1 MKKPPIEA
9 SQPGEDPVQARF
21 AQAIAFPLES
31 RLIPGGDGPKQS
43 RKSAQQGASPWRCLT
58 LDCQMGMAETFSGLL
73 IDEGALGLETAD
85 DETRA
90 VPGRAMLPTG
100 RSTLLATFSR
110 APGLEA
116 RIGGRVGKII
126 EHVAKAKDVELAWSD
141 LWPEDWNAIFMAHW
155 KPFRLG
161 RRVWIVPSWER
172 DVFFAERVGPGKEPL
187 VLHLDPGMAF
197 GTGQHETTALC
208 TEGLEAWLDDHGK
221 IDRLLDI
228 GTGTGILALV
238 ALRLGANSCKGT
250 DIDPVA
256 VNAALDNARENGV
269 LNVKN
274 GSTLRFTANDDMPD
288 KEGPV
293 FDAVVA
299 NILAG
304 TLIDLRDHVVG
315 AVAPG
320 GRLWLSG
327 ILKEQEPAVVAA
339 YKKTGLVHEHTAQ
352 KGEWVRIDF
361 RRPH

>member
-1 MKKPPIEA
+1 MSTSAQKPSKKKPSKE
-9 SQPGEDPVQARF
+9 
-21 AQAIAFPLES
+21 AQANEP
-31 RLIPGGDGPKQS
+31 
-43 RKSAQQGASPWRCLT
+43 SPWRRLT
-58 LDCQMGMAETFSGLL
+58 LDCAMSMADTFSGLL
-73 IDEGALGLETAD
+73 LDEGALGLETED

-100 RSTLLATFSR
+100 RSTIVATFSR
-110 APGLEA
+110 VPGLEA
-116 RIGGRVGKII
+116 RLGGRVQKITQHI
-126 EHVAKAKDVELAWSD
+126 AKAKDVEVSWSD

-172 DVFFAERVGPGKEPL
+172 DRFFCDRVGEGRAPL

-197 GTGQHETTALC
+197 GTGQHETTQLC
-208 TEGLEAWLDDHGK
+208 TEALEAHLDDRGP
-221 IDRLLDI
+221 IRRLLDV
-228 GTGTGILALV
+228 GTGTGILGFV
-238 ALRLGANSCKGT
+238 ALRLGADTCKGT

-256 VNAALDNARENGV
+256 VKAALDNARDNGV
-269 LNVKN
+269 AA
-274 GSTLRFTANDDMPD
+274 RFAANDDMPD
-288 KEGPV
+288 AEGAV

-304 TLIDLRDHVVG
+304 TLIELRDHVVG

-327 ILKEQEPAVVAA
+327 ILAEQERAVVDA
-339 YKKTGLVHEHTAQ
+339 YRATGLVHEHTAH

-361 RRPH
+361 VKPR

>member
-1 MKKPPIEA
+1 MTTTATKKKAKAKAKE
-9 SQPGEDPVQARF
+9 QET
-21 AQAIAFPLES
+21 
-31 RLIPGGDGPKQS
+31 
-43 RKSAQQGASPWRCLT
+43 SPWRTLT
-58 LDCQMGMAETFSGLL
+58 LDCQMSMADTFTGLL
-73 IDEGALGLETAD
+73 LDEGALGLETAD

-100 RSTLLATFSR
+100 RSTLVATFSR
-110 APGLEA
+110 VPGLEA
-116 RIGGRVGKII
+116 RVGGRVAKIV
-126 EHVAKAKDVELAWSD
+126 EHVQKARDVELAWAD

-172 DVFFAERVGPGKEPL
+172 DVFFADRVGPGKAPL

-197 GTGQHETTALC
+197 GTGQHETTQLC
-208 TEGLEAWLDDHGK
+208 TEALEAHLDDVGPIH
-221 IDRLLDI
+221 RLLDV
-228 GTGTGILALV
+228 GTGTGILGFV
-238 ALRLGANSCKGT
+238 ALKLGATTCKGT

-256 VNAALDNARENGV
+256 VKAALDNASANGV
-269 LNVKN
+269 N
-274 GSTLRFTANDDMPD
+274 GVDGVGDRFVANDDMPD
-288 KEGPV
+288 AEGAV

-304 TLIDLRDHVVG
+304 TLIELRDHVVG

-327 ILKEQEPAVVAA
+327 ILAEQAPAVIAA
-339 YKKTGLVHEHTAQ
+339 YGKTGIVHEKTAQ

-361 RRPH
+361 VRPR

>member
-1 MKKPPIEA
+1 MTTTTKTTTKKKTKA
-9 SQPGEDPVQARF
+9 
-21 AQAIAFPLES
+21 
-31 RLIPGGDGPKQS
+31 
-43 RKSAQQGASPWRCLT
+43 AQQETSPWRTLT
-58 LDCQMGMAETFSGLL
+58 LDCQMSMAETFTGVLL
-73 IDEGALGLETAD
+73 AEGALGLETAD

-100 RSTLLATFSR
+100 RSTLVATFSR
-110 APGLEA
+110 VPGLES
-116 RIGGRVGKII
+116 RVGGRVAKIV
-126 EHVAKAKDVELAWSD
+126 EHVAKAKDVEVAWHD

-172 DVFFAERVGPGKEPL
+172 DVFFADRVGPGKAPL

-197 GTGQHETTALC
+197 GTGQHETTQLC
-208 TEGLEAWLDDHGK
+208 TEGLEAHLDDKGP
-221 IDRLLDI
+221 IRRLLDV
-228 GTGTGILALV
+228 GTGTGILGFV
-238 ALRLGANSCKGT
+238 ALKLGADTCKGT

-256 VNAALDNARENGV
+256 VKAALDNARDNGV
-269 LNVKN
+269 
-274 GSTLRFTANDDMPD
+274 GDRFVANDDMPD
-288 KEGPV
+288 AEGAV

-304 TLIDLRDHVVG
+304 TLIELVGHVTG

-327 ILKEQEPAVVAA
+327 ILSEQAPAVIESYVKA
-339 YKKTGLVHEHTAQ
+339 GMVHERTAH

-361 RRPH
+361 TRPR